1 MAGEMLELVL
11 GADKE
16 LQAKVIP
23 RIQLIIT
30 QSFAQDRSRVTQ
42 SEVSRRFRM
51 IEKLVRELRREHG
64 WAFERILDALP
75 FALRCQL
82 DGAVWD
88 PRLTRNS
95 WSPGRPKL

>member
-11 GADKE
+11 GGDKE
-16 LQAKVIP
+16 LQAKIVP
-23 RIQLIIT
+23 RIQSIIAS
-30 QSFAQDRSRVTQ
+30 SFAEDRSRVTR
-42 SEVSRRFRM
+42 SEVTRRFRM
-51 IEKLVRELRREHG
+51 IEVLLRELRSEHG